1 MSSYQILWG
10 SRPFP
15 KEIGPRGASGFVQQ
29 VKAVL
34 GRDSATC
41 YACSRVAARLRI
53 ILGLLLMVVDLPGDP
68 DVHSIPLARLLWSR
82 CRCG

>member
-15 KEIGPRGASGFVQQ
+15 KEIGPRGSTGFVQQ

-41 YACSRVAARLRI
+41 YACGRVATRL
-53 ILGLLLMVVDLPGDP
+53 
-68 DVHSIPLARLLWSR
+68 
-82 CRCG
+82 

>member
-15 KEIGPRGASGFVQQ
+15 KEIRPRGAAGFVQQ

-34 GRDSATC
+34 GRDSATG
-41 YACSRVAARLRI
+41 YACSGVAARL
-53 ILGLLLMVVDLPGDP
+53 
-68 DVHSIPLARLLWSR
+68 
-82 CRCG
+82 

>member
-1 MSSYQILWG
+1 MSSYQILWR

-15 KEIGPRGASGFVQQ
+15 KEIRPRGATGFVQQ

-41 YACSRVAARLRI
+41 YACGWVAARL
-53 ILGLLLMVVDLPGDP
+53 
-68 DVHSIPLARLLWSR
+68 
-82 CRCG
+82 